1 MVKLIVEIK
10 KFCDKTA
17 EELKAVE
24 LAKSSGT
31 DQITSLRTVF
41 RSLASSFDKYNED
54 VIDLLD
60 QKDKEKIGEIMKD
73 TEGVIE
79 RCEVTMSKLRALT
92 RKKVR
97 SKSELD
103 VLREELRGAVST
115 IQFLQD
121 SFNALVTRPLKEFST
136 YANAIQW

>member
-1 MVKLIVEIK
+1 MVKFIVEIK
-10 KFCDKTA
+10 RFCDKTA

-41 RSLASSFDKYNED
+41 KSLASSFDKYNKD

-60 QKDKEKIGEIMKD
+60 QKDKESIGEIMKD
-73 TEGVIE
+73 TEVVIE
-79 RCEVTMSKLRALT
+79 KCEVTMSRLRALI
-92 RKKVR
+92 RKKNR

-115 IQFLQD
+115 IHCLKD
-121 SFNALVTRPLKEFST
+121 SFNTLVTRPLIGFGT
-136 YANAIQW
+136 

>member
-1 MVKLIVEIK
+1 MVKLVVEIK
-10 KFCDKTA
+10 RFCDKTA

-24 LAKSSGT
+24 LAKCSGT

-41 RSLASSFDKYNED
+41 KSLGSSFDKYNED
-54 VIDLLD
+54 VITLLG
-60 QKDKEKIGEIMKD
+60 QKDKESIGEIMKD

-79 RCEVTMSKLRALT
+79 RCEVTISKLRALT

-103 VLREELRGAVST
+103 VLREELRDAVST
-115 IQFLQD
+115 IQCLKD
-121 SFNALVTRPLKEFST
+121 SFHTLVTRPLKVST
-136 YANAIQW
+136 